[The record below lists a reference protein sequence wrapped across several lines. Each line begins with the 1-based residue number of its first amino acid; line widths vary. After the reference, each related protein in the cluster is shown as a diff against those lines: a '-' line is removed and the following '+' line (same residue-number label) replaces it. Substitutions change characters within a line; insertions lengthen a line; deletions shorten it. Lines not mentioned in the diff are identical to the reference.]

1 MRFENK
7 KGQNEKK
14 HILQSKK
21 RIFFTAFFGLVLW
34 LCISKMICRAWEG
47 TPITFQITQNGE
59 EFRKICQS
67 VES

>member
-34 LCISKMICRAWEG
+34 LCISKMICRA
-47 TPITFQITQNGE
+47 
-59 EFRKICQS
+59 
-67 VES
+67 